1 MRLWIVLS
9 FLLLTFSGLAP
20 AWKVRALPRFPDE
33 RRSFMFPTQ
42 LSLTATRVGL
52 LITAGQRWQFS
63 SPCGSIDNSGVGGG
77 RVDNS
82 LLPTTGKA
90 WLHSTR
96 LPLTP
101 SVGEEGLAPSCQ
113 GKVQVQAPVWSPW
126 MWWEMEAAQCLV
138 GWRSQ
143 PLMILP
149 WHHPQK
155 GLSGAYHSFSRA
167 EVQAAHPAFIGGDER
182 QGCSF
187 SCAVG

>member
-1 MRLWIVLS
+1 
-9 FLLLTFSGLAP
+9 
-20 AWKVRALPRFPDE
+20 
-33 RRSFMFPTQ
+33 MFPTQ
-42 LSLTATRVGL
+42 LSLTTTRVGL

-138 GWRSQ
+138 G
-143 PLMILP
+143 
-149 WHHPQK
+149 
-155 GLSGAYHSFSRA
+155 
-167 EVQAAHPAFIGGDER
+167 
-182 QGCSF
+182 
-187 SCAVG
+187 